1 MRIVR
6 VEDASGRVVY
16 GRHDGQRVLRIE
28 GDPLDGGPRVTDEPV
43 QVARLLAPVA
53 PPSIFAIGMNYREHA
68 RETGREVP
76 SEPVIFMKAVTS
88 LNHPGSPIVLPA
100 VSSKVDYEAELAVVI
115 GRKARNV
122 SQERA
127 LDHVLGYT
135 CANDVSERYWQR
147 RLGQW
152 IRGKSFDTFCPLG
165 PWIET
170 QVADPNALRVC
181 CRLNGLTMQDSTT
194 ADMIFSVAELI
205 SFLSQD
211 LTLQPGTVILTG
223 TPQGVGE
230 ARNPPVFLRPG
241 DEVTVAV
248 EGIGE
253 LSNPILAA
261 GA

>member
-1 MRIVR
+1 VF
-6 VEDASGRVVY
+6 
-16 GRHDGQRVLRIE
+16 GRHDGQRVLKMK
-28 GDPLDGGPRVTDEPV
+28 GDPFAGELGVTDEPV

-53 PPSIFAIGMNYREHA
+53 PPNIFAIGMNYREHA

-76 SEPVIFMKAVTS
+76 GQPVVFMKAVTS
-88 LNHPGSPIVLPA
+88 LNHPDSPIVLPA

-115 GRKARNV
+115 GRQAKNV

-127 LDHVLGYT
+127 LDYVLGYT

-147 RLGQW
+147 LLGQW
-152 IRGKSFDTFCPLG
+152 VRGKSFDTFCPLG

-170 QVADPNALRVC
+170 EIATPDALRVS

-194 ADMIFSVAELI
+194 ADMIFSVSALI

-211 LTLQPGTVILTG
+211 LTLLPGTVILTG
-223 TPQGVGE
+223 TPPGVGE
-230 ARNPPVFLRPG
+230 ARNPPVFLKGG
-241 DEVTVAV
+241 DRVTVAV

-253 LSNPILAA
+253 LSNPVLPA
-261 GA
+261 